1 MAIYLCGNTSKEP
14 LLPLSAAAP
23 AESNRSRG
31 KGRPRTSETAAP
43 SLVEI
48 LNLIRSERATTRQA
62 LERESEL
69 GRAVVAD
76 RLQLLSDLGLVDE
89 SELGLATGG
98 RAPRLVR
105 FSARRGLV
113 LVATLDQTAIGV
125 GVSDLS
131 GNLLTEHHEAA
142 DLTAPTAQLASRLSA
157 LFTWCL
163 ERQVTPT
170 APWGI
175 SLSVPGTVP
184 AGRDDA
190 FMTATP
196 PVLPAWEDFPLVETL
211 TRQFGVPVWIRSSVE
226 TMTMGE
232 LHAGAGHGLRSML
245 FIKVGRRIGAGIVSE
260 GQLYRGA
267 QGAAGLI
274 GALPVVSDGVSG
286 TLDMMAGSD
295 MIQREG
301 RAAAEDGRSPVL
313 ADLLRRGAEITPI
326 EVSQAAQIGDP
337 AASAILS
344 KSGHLIGQV
353 VATLANAL
361 NPEMIVLSGTLVQT
375 NDNLLAGIR
384 EAVYGASHPLVT
396 RDLRIIRSQMG
407 SSAGLVGAARVASEA
422 LFAPAFLKD
431 WILQGKPTLHPDFA
445 TFRAH
450 ADKTEALP
458 SAIAPP
464 AGQGRSTS

>member
-1 MAIYLCGNTSKEP
+1 MSP
-14 LLPLSAAAP
+14 HAAET
-23 AESNRSRG
+23 AESSRTRG
-31 KGRPRTSETAAP
+31 KGRPRNSETAAP

-48 LNLIRSERATTRQA
+48 LNLIRTERATTRQA

-76 RLQLLSDLGLVDE
+76 RLQLLADLGLVDE

-105 FSARRGLV
+105 FAARRGLV

-142 DLTAPTAQLASRLSA
+142 DLTAPVAHLASRLA
-157 LFTWCL
+157 TLFRWCL
-163 ERQVTPT
+163 ERQSIPT

-184 AGRDDA
+184 SLRDGA

-196 PVLPAWEDFPLVETL
+196 PVLPAWADFPLVETL
-211 TRQFGVPVWIRSSVE
+211 TRQFGVPVWMRSSVE

-245 FIKVGRRIGAGIVSE
+245 FIKVGRRIGAGIVCD

-274 GALPVVSDGVSG
+274 GALPVQSDGLTG
-286 TLDMMAGSD
+286 TLDAMAGSD

-301 RAAAEDGRSPVL
+301 RAAADTGRSPVL
-313 ADLLRRGAEITPI
+313 ADLLRRGSEITPI
-326 EVSQAAQIGDP
+326 EVSQAAQIGDT
-337 AASAILS
+337 AAVAILS

-361 NPEMIVLSGTLVQT
+361 NPDLIVMSGTLAQT
-375 NDNLLAGIR
+375 NDILLAGIR

-422 LFAPAFLKD
+422 IFAPAFLKD
-431 WILQGKPTLHPDFA
+431 WIIQGKPTLHPDFA
-445 TFRAH
+445 AFCARAQI
-450 ADKTEALP
+450 AEVLQSVAAPP
-458 SAIAPP
+458 SVQERIAP
-464 AGQGRSTS
+464 

>member
-1 MAIYLCGNTSKEP
+1 MSLQ
-14 LLPLSAAAP
+14 SAAITP
-23 AESNRSRG
+23 SNRPRG
-31 KGRPRTSETAAP
+31 KGRPRSSETAAP
-43 SLVEI
+43 SLVQI
-48 LNLIRSERATTRQA
+48 LNLVRSEGATTRQA
-62 LERESEL
+62 LERDSEL

-76 RLQLLSDLGLVDE
+76 RLLMLSDLGLVDE

-142 DLTAPTAQLASRLSA
+142 DLAAPASQLASRLAA
-157 LFTWCL
+157 LFNWCL
-163 ERQVTPT
+163 ERQSIPT

-184 AGRDDA
+184 SVGDGA
-190 FMTATP
+190 FMTDTP

-211 TRQFGVPVWIRSSVE
+211 TRQFDAPVWMRSSVE
-226 TMTMGE
+226 TMAMGE
-232 LHAGAGHGLRSML
+232 LHAGAGLGLRSML
-245 FIKVGRRIGAGIVSE
+245 FIKVGRRIGAAIVCD

-274 GALPVVSDGVSG
+274 GALPVQSNGVTG
-286 TLDMMAGSD
+286 TLDAMAGSD

-301 RAAAEDGRSPVL
+301 RSAAEFGRSLVL
-313 ADLLRRGAEITPI
+313 ADLLRRGGDITSI

-337 AASAILS
+337 AAVAILS
-344 KSGHLIGQV
+344 TSGHLIGQV

-375 NDNLLAGIR
+375 NDILLAGIR

-407 SSAGLVGAARVASEA
+407 SSAGLVGAARVASETI
-422 LFAPAFLKD
+422 FAPAFLKD

-445 TFRAH
+445 AFRA
-450 ADKTEALP
+450 DEAEVVVTQPVL
-458 SAIAPP
+458 SPP
-464 AGQGRSTS
+464 LGHGRTRP

>member
-1 MAIYLCGNTSKEP
+1 MSP
-14 LLPLSAAAP
+14 QSAKA
-23 AESNRSRG
+23 AESIRSRG

-48 LNLIRSERATTRQA
+48 LNLIRTERATTRQA

-76 RLQLLSDLGLVDE
+76 RLQMLSDLGLVDE

-105 FSARRGLV
+105 FSSRRGLV

-125 GVSDLS
+125 GIADLS

-142 DLTAPTAQLASRLSA
+142 DLTAPATLLAGRLTA
-157 LFTWCL
+157 LFTWCMQ
-163 ERQVTPT
+163 RHATST
-170 APWGI
+170 GPWGI
-175 SLSVPGTVP
+175 SLSMPGTVP
-184 AGRDDA
+184 SVGDSA

-196 PVLPAWEDFPLVETL
+196 AVLPAWEDFPLVETL
-211 TRQFGVPVWIRSSVE
+211 TSQFGVPVWLRSSVE
-226 TMTMGE
+226 TMTVGE
-232 LHAGAGHGLRSML
+232 LHAGAGQGLRSML
-245 FIKVGRRIGAGIVSE
+245 FIKVGRRIGAGIVCD

-267 QGAAGLI
+267 HGAAGLI
-274 GALPVVSDGVSG
+274 GALPVTSGRMNG

-301 RAAAEDGRSPVL
+301 RAAAESGRSPIL
-313 ADLLRRGAEITPI
+313 ADLLRRGSEITAI

-337 AASAILS
+337 SAVAIMS
-344 KSGHLIGQV
+344 TSGHLIGQV

-361 NPEMIVLSGTLVQT
+361 NPELIVLSGSLVQS
-375 NDNLLAGIR
+375 NDILLAGIR
-384 EAVYGASHPLVT
+384 EAVYGASHPLGT

-422 LFAPAFLKD
+422 IFAPAFLKE
-431 WILQGKPTLHPDFA
+431 WILQGRPTLHPDFV
-445 TFRAH
+445 AH
-450 ADKTEALP
+450 SAKVERERSLP
-458 SAIAPP
+458 SAITPP
-464 AGQGRSTS
+464 KIEGRSLP

>member
-1 MAIYLCGNTSKEP
+1 MSP
-14 LLPLSAAAP
+14 QAALT
-23 AESNRSRG
+23 AESPRART
-31 KGRPRTSETAAP
+31 KGRPRTTETAAP

-62 LERESEL
+62 LERESAL

-76 RLQLLSDLGLVDE
+76 RLQMLSDLGLVDE

-125 GVSDLS
+125 GVADLS
-131 GNLLTEHHEAA
+131 GNLMTEHHQAA
-142 DLTAPTAQLASRLSA
+142 DLTDPASQLAGRLAALFHWCMERHAAPTGL
-157 LFTWCL
+157 
-163 ERQVTPT
+163 
-170 APWGI
+170 WGI

-184 AGRDDA
+184 LQGDGA

-211 TRQFGVPVWIRSSVE
+211 TRQFGVPVWLRSSVE

-245 FIKVGRRIGAGIVSE
+245 FIKVGRRIGAGIVCD

-274 GALPVVSDGVSG
+274 GALPVTSGGVNG

-301 RAAAEDGRSPVL
+301 RAAAQSGRSPVL
-313 ADLLRRGAEITPI
+313 ADLMRRGSEITPI

-337 AASAILS
+337 AAAAILS
-344 KSGHLIGQV
+344 TSGHLIGQV

-361 NPEMIVLSGTLVQT
+361 NPDLIVLSGMLVQT
-375 NDNLLAGIR
+375 NDILLAGIR
-384 EAVYGASHPLVT
+384 EAVYRASHPLVT

-431 WILQGKPTLHPDFA
+431 WIIQGKPTQHPDFA
-445 TFRAH
+445 AFRARIDR
-450 ADKTEALP
+450 AENSQTIP
-458 SAIAPP
+458 QRSAP
-464 AGQGRSTS
+464 

>member
-1 MAIYLCGNTSKEP
+1 MP
-14 LLPLSAAAP
+14 LTAADP
-23 AESNRSRG
+23 TESTRARS

-43 SLVEI
+43 SLMQI

-76 RLQLLSDLGLVDE
+76 RLQLLSDLGLIDE
-89 SELGLATGG
+89 SELGHATGG

-113 LVATLDQTAIGV
+113 LVATLDQTALGV

-142 DLTAPTAQLASRLSA
+142 DLTDPAAQLESRLSA
-157 LFTWCL
+157 LFRWCL
-163 ERQVTPT
+163 ERQATPT

-184 AGRDDA
+184 TGRDDA

-232 LHAGAGHGLRSML
+232 LHAGAGQGLRSML
-245 FIKVGRRIGAGIVSE
+245 FIKVGRRIGAGIVCD

-274 GALPVVSDGVSG
+274 GALPVVSDGVTG
-286 TLDMMAGSD
+286 TLDLMAGSD
-295 MIQREG
+295 MIEREG
-301 RAAAEDGRSPVL
+301 SALAESGRSPVL

-326 EVSQAAQIGDP
+326 EVSQAAQIGDQ
-337 AASAILS
+337 ASSAILS

-353 VATLANAL
+353 VATLANSL
-361 NPEMIVLSGTLVQT
+361 NPEVIVLSGTLAQT
-375 NDNLLAGIR
+375 NDILLAGIR

-445 TFRAH
+445 AFRAR
-450 ADKTEALP
+450 ADEAAAAPTDPGPP
-458 SAIAPP
+458 SKQGSIAP
-464 AGQGRSTS
+464 

>member
-1 MAIYLCGNTSKEP
+1 M
-14 LLPLSAAAP
+14 LPHAAET
-23 AESNRSRG
+23 AESPRTRG
-31 KGRPRTSETAAP
+31 KGRPRNSETAGP

-48 LNLIRSERATTRQA
+48 LNLIRSERATTRQT

-142 DLTAPTAQLASRLSA
+142 DLTAPAAQLASRLTD
-157 LFTWCL
+157 LFHWCL
-163 ERQVTPT
+163 ERQTTPT

-184 AGRDDA
+184 LADGA

-211 TRQFGVPVWIRSSVE
+211 SRQFGVPVWMRSSVE

-232 LHAGAGHGLRSML
+232 LHAGAGHGLQSML
-245 FIKVGRRIGAGIVSE
+245 FIKVGRRIGAGIVCE
-260 GQLYRGA
+260 GRLYRGA

-274 GALPVVSDGVSG
+274 GALPVISDGLTG

-295 MIQREG
+295 MIQHEG
-301 RAAAEDGRSPVL
+301 RAAADSGRSPVL
-313 ADLLRRGAEITPI
+313 ADLLRRGGEITAI

-337 AASAILS
+337 AAVAILS
-344 KSGHLIGQV
+344 TSGHLIGQV

-361 NPEMIVLSGTLVQT
+361 NPDMIVLSGTLVQT
-375 NDNLLAGIR
+375 NDILLAGIR

-422 LFAPAFLKD
+422 IFAPAFLKD
-431 WILQGKPTLHPDFA
+431 WIILGKPTLHPDFA
-445 TFRAH
+445 AFRAR
-450 ADKTEALP
+450 ADNAGVP
-458 SAIAPP
+458 QSVAAPP
-464 AGQGRSTS
+464 SVQGRS

>member
-1 MAIYLCGNTSKEP
+1 MALQ
-14 LLPLSAAAP
+14 P
-23 AESNRSRG
+23 AEPALSTSPRG

-43 SLVEI
+43 SLVQI
-48 LNLIRSERATTRQA
+48 LGLIRSERATTRQA

-76 RLQLLSDLGLVDE
+76 RLQTLSDLGLVDE
-89 SELGLATGG
+89 SELGPATGG

-125 GVSDLS
+125 GVADLS

-142 DLTAPTAQLASRLSA
+142 DLTAPAPQLAARLA
-157 LFTWCL
+157 VLLQWCL
-163 ERQVTPT
+163 ARQTAPT
-170 APWGI
+170 GPWGI

-184 AGRDDA
+184 SDGGAA

-196 PVLPAWEDFPLVETL
+196 AVLPAWEDFPLVETL
-211 TRQFGVPVWIRSSVE
+211 TSQFGVPVWLRSSVE

-232 LHAGAGHGLRSML
+232 LHAGAGLGLGSML
-245 FIKVGRRIGAGIVSE
+245 FIKVGRRIGAGIVCD

-274 GALPVVSDGVSG
+274 GALPVASGGVNG

-301 RAAAEDGRSPVL
+301 RAAAESGRSPVL
-313 ADLLRRGAEITPI
+313 ADLLRRGSEITAI

-337 AASAILS
+337 AAVAILS
-344 KSGHLIGQV
+344 TSGHLIGQV

-361 NPEMIVLSGTLVQT
+361 NPDLIVLSGSLVQT
-375 NDNLLAGIR
+375 NDILLAGIR

-422 LFAPAFLKD
+422 IFAPAFLKD
-431 WILQGKPTLHPDFA
+431 WILQGRPTLHPDFV
-445 TFRAH
+445 AH
-450 ADKTEALP
+450 RTKLEREL
-458 SAIAPP
+458 SPP
-464 AGQGRSTS
+464 AAVTPPEIQGRSLP

>member
-1 MAIYLCGNTSKEP
+1 MP
-14 LLPLSAAAP
+14 LTAAVP
-23 AESNRSRG
+23 TESTRARG

-43 SLVEI
+43 SLMQI

-89 SELGLATGG
+89 SELGHATGG

-113 LVATLDQTAIGV
+113 LVATLDQTALGV

-142 DLTAPTAQLASRLSA
+142 DLTDPAAQLEGRLSA
-157 LFTWCL
+157 LFRWCL
-163 ERQVTPT
+163 ERQATPT

-184 AGRDDA
+184 TGRDDA
-190 FMTATP
+190 FMTTTP

-232 LHAGAGHGLRSML
+232 LHAGAGQGLSSML
-245 FIKVGRRIGAGIVSE
+245 FIKVGRRIGAGIVCD

-274 GALPVVSDGVSG
+274 GALPVVSDGVTG
-286 TLDMMAGSD
+286 TLDLMAGSD
-295 MIQREG
+295 MIEREG
-301 RAAAEDGRSPVL
+301 SALAESGRSPVL

-326 EVSQAAQIGDP
+326 EVSQAAQIGDQ
-337 AASAILS
+337 ASSAILS

-353 VATLANAL
+353 VATLANSL
-361 NPEMIVLSGTLVQT
+361 NPEVIVLSGTLAQT
-375 NDNLLAGIR
+375 NDILLAGIR

-445 TFRAH
+445 AFRAR
-450 ADKTEALP
+450 ADEAAAAPTDPGPP
-458 SAIAPP
+458 SKRGSVAP
-464 AGQGRSTS
+464 